1 MKVIKKSILI
11 KEIKVTMALNM
22 IEWQKPIHLAYYNY
36 QLSQKPKRLKNNEF
50 THLINVSKKNYLIN

>member
-11 KEIKVTMALNM
+11 KEIKVTMALNT

-36 QLSQKPKRLKNNEF
+36 QLSQKFKRLKNSEF
-50 THLINVSKKNYLIN
+50 THLINVSKKKLFN

>member
-22 IEWQKPIHLAYYNY
+22 IEWQKSIHLAYYNY
-36 QLSQKPKRLKNNEF
+36 QLSQKLKRLKNSKF
-50 THLINVSKKNYLIN
+50 THLINVSKKNYLIS